1 MFFIIITLINLKF
14 IEAISLPLKFISNPL
29 AQTAPVIEVS
39 LIKARQNNPLPYL
52 PTEEEIYGH
61 FCREVPVG
69 TGIPGFQPGMRKNQV
84 LQMFGTPAE
93 ILPGYWQDTIAVSYD
108 LIPDRV
114 SLGFLFDKES
124 HILRQTEAAFAN
136 SVKLKTVLATLNSM
150 LGCQL
155 NEEIKQ
161 GLKKVWQNKNSQY
174 QFNLDALE
182 GVMHWEERDRLYIGI
197 WQQDLH

>member
-1 MFFIIITLINLKF
+1 MFLIIITLINLKL
-14 IEAISLPLKFISNPL
+14 IELISLPLKFFSTPL
-29 AQTAPVIEVS
+29 TKPVPAMEAV
-39 LIKARQNNPLPYL
+39 LIKAVQSKPLPYL
-52 PTEEEIYGH
+52 PTEEEIYGSL
-61 FCREVPVG
+61 CREIPIG
-69 TGIPGFQPGMRKNQV
+69 TGIPGFQPGIKKNQV
-84 LQMFGTPAE
+84 LQMFGAPAE

-124 HILRQTEAAFAN
+124 QILRQTEAAFAN
-136 SVKLKTVLATLNSM
+136 SVKLKTVVATLNSM

-161 GLKKVWQNKNSQY
+161 GLKRVWQNKDSQY
-174 QFNLDALE
+174 QFNLNTLE